1 MDNEL
6 SLTLSILRIHTG
18 EANAISGKQLARD
31 LGFSQNDTREVR
43 SIVRELRRLGEPV
56 LASND
61 GYFLPNSYEEADR
74 FCQKLKTHAI
84 DEIITRRDIRRALA
98 GYFENAK
105 ARRLL

>member
-1 MDNEL
+1 MDDEL
-6 SLTLSILRIHTG
+6 ALTLSILRIHTG
-18 EANAISGKQLARD
+18 EENAISGKQLARD
-31 LGFSQNDTREVR
+31 LGFSERDTREVR

-105 ARRLL
+105 LRRLL

>member
-1 MDNEL
+1 MDDEL
-6 SLTLSILRIHTG
+6 ALTLSILRIHTG
-18 EANAISGKQLARD
+18 EENAISGKQLARG
-31 LGFSQNDTREVR
+31 LGFSENDTREVR

-105 ARRLL
+105 LRRLL

>member
-6 SLTLSILRIHTG
+6 ATTLSILRIHTG
-18 EANAISGKQLARD
+18 EANAISGKELARS
-31 LGFSQNDTREVR
+31 LNMSEKDTREVR
-43 SIVRELRRLGEPV
+43 SIIRELRRLGEPV
-56 LASND
+56 LASTD

-74 FCQKLKTHAI
+74 FCQKLKAHAI
-84 DEIITRRDIRRALA
+84 EEIITRRDIRRGLA